1 MPTNRF
7 TDQQKILADFQ
18 DQVIVHCPSCNAKA
32 MAIADQVALKAKL
45 ICVQCGYNKEC
56 SMLTKMGNKII
67 QVSMPAHRYFDAA
80 LWYRSPFRND
90 VFMAYNEAH
99 LAYLKEYI
107 GATLREHRDRTHF
120 TLLEKLPKFYH
131 DARNRESLLKLIA
144 KLEKKAG

>member
-1 MPTNRF
+1 MSTVRF
-7 TDQQKILADFQ
+7 TDQQKILSDFQ
-18 DQVIVHCPSCNAKA
+18 TQVVVHCPACNAKA
-32 MAIADQVALKAKL
+32 MAVTDQAVHKVRLTCL
-45 ICVQCGYNKEC
+45 QCGYNKE
-56 SMLTKMGNKII
+56 SSILTKYGSKTMEVI
-67 QVSMPAHRYFDAA
+67 MPAHRYFDAT

-144 KLEKKAG
+144 KLEKKD